1 MPRRSTA
8 VFVLSALALTACQSA
23 SDTAHPVAGDQTSSS
38 QSNQPNSGTNS
49 EASSDGTAAPSSTS
63 STQAS
68 AVQADS
74 TDTGSAGAEA
84 DAGVATAS
92 GGTSDSTGA
101 DGASSASSAAS
112 GDLLQVAGITDG
124 DTIKVWVNGKREPVR
139 LLGVD
144 TPESKKPNT
153 AVACY
158 AKEATSKMQSL
169 VQSKQVRLV
178 ADPTQADRDHY
189 NRLVRYVVLP
199 DGSDVS
205 QLMIAGGFGREYTYA
220 APYAKQGAFRV
231 AQSQA
236 QAAKRGLWGACTYAS
251 AFNPPSTSSTPS
263 ATNPQQF
270 AQPSTTQATPS
281 TRTSTPARPSTTT
294 HDAGA
299 CDIKGNI
306 SSSGEKIYHVPGQRH
321 YAQTQI
327 SPGKGERW
335 FCSESD
341 AQNAGWR
348 RSKV

>member
-23 SDTAHPVAGDQTSSS
+23 SETAQPVAGDQTSSS
-38 QSNQPNSGTNS
+38 ESNQPNSGAN
-49 EASSDGTAAPSSTS
+49 SDGTAAPSSTS

-74 TDTGSAGAEA
+74 TDTGSADAEA

-101 DGASSASSAAS
+101 DGAPSASS

-124 DTIKVWVNGKREPVR
+124 DTLKVWVNGKREPVR

-178 ADPTQADRDHY
+178 ADPTQADRDRY

-251 AFNPPSTSSTPS
+251 AFNPPSTSSNPS

-270 AQPSTTQATPS
+270 VQPSTTQATPS
-281 TRTSTPARPSTTT
+281 TRTTTPARPSTTT
-294 HDAGA
+294 QDAGA

-335 FCSESD
+335 FCSESE

>member
-23 SDTAHPVAGDQTSSS
+23 SDTAHPVAGDQTSRSE
-38 QSNQPNSGTNS
+38 SNQPNSGANS
-49 EASSDGTAAPSSTS
+49 GANSDGTAAPSSTS

-68 AVQADS
+68 AVQA
-74 TDTGSAGAEA
+74 
-84 DAGVATAS
+84 
-92 GGTSDSTGA
+92 
-101 DGASSASSAAS
+101 SSAANAAS

-124 DTIKVWVNGKREPVR
+124 DTIKVWVNGQREPVR

-158 AKEATSKMQSL
+158 AKEAASKMQSL

-178 ADPTQADRDHY
+178 ADPTQADRDRY

-205 QLMIAGGFGREYTYA
+205 QLMIAGGFGREYTDA

-263 ATNPQQF
+263 ATNPQQS

-281 TRTSTPARPSTTT
+281 IRTTTPARPSTTT
-294 HDAGA
+294 QDAGA

-335 FCSESD
+335 FCSESE

>member
-23 SDTAHPVAGDQTSSS
+23 SDTAHPVAGDQTSRSE
-38 QSNQPNSGTNS
+38 SNQPNSGANS
-49 EASSDGTAAPSSTS
+49 GANSDGTAAPSSTS

-68 AVQADS
+68 AVQA
-74 TDTGSAGAEA
+74 
-84 DAGVATAS
+84 
-92 GGTSDSTGA
+92 
-101 DGASSASSAAS
+101 SSAANAAS

-124 DTIKVWVNGKREPVR
+124 DTIKVWVNGQREPVR

-144 TPESKKPNT
+144 APESKKPNT

-158 AKEATSKMQSL
+158 AKEAASKMQSL

-178 ADPTQADRDHY
+178 ADPTQADRDRY

-263 ATNPQQF
+263 ATNPQQS

-281 TRTSTPARPSTTT
+281 TRTTTPARPSTTT
-294 HDAGA
+294 QHDGA

-321 YAQTQI
+321 YAPTQI

-335 FCSESD
+335 FCSESE